1 MNIKDFKV
9 GQAAFSVTVIQ
20 GKKTE
25 YRVSQC
31 DVIKVGRRYVHVS
44 ETHSG
49 VVKEYGLLHEEDENL
64 TEKKDWGDRGHL
76 FPTLEDANDF
86 VEAHMLRRW
95 LKSAAE
101 WGKIEIYSLEQLRE
115 VKRILGG
122 EAPKRAFR
130 YSTYSGSTA
139 FSGVVMAVD
148 EKEAESLLRANYDS
162 IFSSQ
167 DYSVD
172 VWTVE
177 SDAFFCPKF
186 PDIFECCG
194 EE

>member
-1 MNIKDFKV
+1 MKLNDFKV
-9 GQAAFSVTVIQ
+9 GQTTFSVTVIQ

-76 FPTLEDANDF
+76 FPTLEAANDF
-86 VEAHMLRRW
+86 IETHMLRRW

-101 WGKIEIYSLEQLRE
+101 WGKIENYSLRQLRE
-115 VKRILGG
+115 VKKILGG
-122 EAPKRAFR
+122 EASKKAFR
-130 YSTYSGSTA
+130 YSINDGSSG
-139 FSGVVMAVD
+139 GIVMAID
-148 EKEAESLLRANYDS
+148 EEEAESLLRSNYDS
-162 IFSSQ
+162 IYKEQ
-167 DYSVD
+167 DYKVT
-172 VWTVE
+172 VWNVE
-177 SDAFFCPKF
+177 SDEFFCPKF
-186 PDIFECCG
+186 PDVFECY
-194 EE
+194 